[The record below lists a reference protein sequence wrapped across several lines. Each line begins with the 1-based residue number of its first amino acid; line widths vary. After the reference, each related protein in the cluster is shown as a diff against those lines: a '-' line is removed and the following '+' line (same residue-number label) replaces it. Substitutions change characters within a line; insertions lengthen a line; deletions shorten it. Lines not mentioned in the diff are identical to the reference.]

1 MESTITKFSHLQ
13 IPLEEV
19 LEATNN
25 FNDENVIG
33 SGGLGK
39 VYQGWLLR
47 SGKWVKIAARRFDHK
62 YKHGIEFLSE
72 LYAIATLEHENIV
85 SIIGFCDEKGEKV
98 IINKRE
104 AKGSLEMHLSKPTLT
119 WSQRLKISIG
129 IARALSYIHNEGS
142 LIHLNIN
149 SYTILLNNKF
159 EPKLSGFEYSIKHSI
174 HRMDDVHLSKAIG
187 TTGYMD
193 PENVKTGGV
202 THKSDIY
209 SFGVVLLE
217 LLCARKADDM
227 SLVSQA
233 KLNYETKRSVNIV
246 PLSLY
251 DQIATVSHQTFS
263 SAAISCLND
272 ERVNRPDM
280 KYIVQELEKALEHQQ
295 PYECLNRPSLEDLT
309 SQISHLK
316 IRLHDIT
323 LATNNFSQE
332 YCIAGTTFYDIYRA
346 EIEHWGK
353 VNFFSVEENNK
364 SECSKIRTTVHIKRL
379 LPQED
384 KQGLFLTEIEM
395 LTTCKHRNIVTLLGF
410 CDEGLEKILIIDDAY
425 NGYLAEN
432 LATCISRSILTWE
445 KRLNICLDIAYGLKL
460 FDFEQSV
467 FLPSNQ
473 DAHCLGLL
481 RGFPPYIDP
490 EYRESRTLKRES
502 EVYIFGLVLF
512 EVLFGWLAGDQ
523 MFIKSKVGLSDVARQ
538 CFRKGTIM
546 GMVDPIIKRES
557 GDHIDSIDTFVKIA
571 YWCLAETQ
579 DQRPSMK
586 EVVKELE
593 KALSFQAIY
602 RFFPFNSSLIPNL
615 QPPFIVRAQ
624 SDSFE
629 DQVQCQDCDQV
640 VDGYDNSL
648 ELNIT
653 RENPEHSN
661 YAAESPKWD
670 SMKDYKDTGN

>member
-25 FNDENVIG
+25 FDDENVIG

-39 VYQGWLLR
+39 VYQGRLLR
-47 SGKWVKIAARRFDHK
+47 SVKWVKIAARRFDHK

-72 LYAIATLEHENIV
+72 LYALATLEHENIV
-85 SIIGFCDEKGEKV
+85 SIIGFCDEQNEKV

-104 AKGSLEMHLSKPTLT
+104 AKGSLEMHLIKLNLT
-119 WSQRLKISIG
+119 WIQRLKISIG

-209 SFGVVLLE
+209 SFGVVLLV
-217 LLCARKADDM
+217 LLCARKADM

-233 KLNYETKRSVNIV
+233 KLNYETKRSVNVVV
-246 PLSLY
+246 PFSLY
-251 DQIATVSHQTFS
+251 DQIA
-263 SAAISCLND
+263 
-272 ERVNRPDM
+272 
-280 KYIVQELEKALEHQQ
+280 K
-295 PYECLNRPSLEDLT
+295 RPSLEQLT
-309 SQISHLK
+309 SQFSHLK
-316 IRLHDIT
+316 IRLDDII

-332 YCIAGTTFYDIYRA
+332 YHIGGTTYYNIYRA
-346 EIEHWGK
+346 KIEHWDR
-353 VNFFSVEENNK
+353 VNYFSVEENNK
-364 SECSKIRTTVHIKRL
+364 SERAKRRTTVFIKRL
-379 LPQED
+379 CPHEE
-384 KQGLFLTEIEM
+384 KQGAFFTEIEI

-425 NGYLAEN
+425 NGHLANHME
-432 LATCISRSILTWE
+432 TCISRSILTWE
-445 KRLNICLDIAYGLKL
+445 KRLKICLDVAYGLKYL
-460 FDFEQSV
+460 HYEMENQKTVIKRNFSIFSIVLDENFGAKIVDFEQSV

-502 EVYIFGLVLF
+502 DVYVFGLVLF

-523 MFIKSKVGLSDVARQ
+523 MFIESKVGLADVSRQ

-557 GDHIDSIDTFVKIA
+557 GDHKDSIDTFVKIS

-579 DQRPSMK
+579 DRRPSMK

-593 KALSFQAIY
+593 KALSFQDLGLFEIVPFNHNQRCFLVS
-602 RFFPFNSSLIPNL
+602 RFFSEQIEEPNGSNSSLAATKERGL
-615 QPPFIVRAQ
+615 AEGTFCSELKARAP
-624 SDSFE
+624 
-629 DQVQCQDCDQV
+629 
-640 VDGYDNSL
+640 SL
-648 ELNIT
+648 PSLSTLAVSHI
-653 RENPEHSN
+653 
-661 YAAESPKWD
+661 SP
-670 SMKDYKDTGN
+670 YRI